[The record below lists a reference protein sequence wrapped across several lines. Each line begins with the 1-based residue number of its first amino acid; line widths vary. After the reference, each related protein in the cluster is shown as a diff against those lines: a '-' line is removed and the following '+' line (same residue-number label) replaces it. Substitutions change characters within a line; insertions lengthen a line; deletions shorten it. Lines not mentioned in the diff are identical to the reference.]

1 MSIERRHHRGFTLI
15 EMVLAIVIIGVG
27 LAGVMMAFSQGVKN
41 SADPV
46 IRKQLLAVA
55 EEMLEEV
62 ALKPFA
68 TSATTTT
75 KTGCVRSNY
84 DDVFDYNGYAS
95 NSKVCDIDGTTIT
108 ALNGLSVSVAV
119 VNAAFNGI
127 AAADAAEITV
137 TVSKTSDSVTL
148 KGWRTNHAK

>member
-1 MSIERRHHRGFTLI
+1 MSIKRGRHRGFTLI
-15 EMVLAIVIIGVG
+15 EMILAIVIIGVG

-68 TSATTTT
+68 PTATT
-75 KTGCVRSNY
+75 KMACVRSNY
-84 DDVFDYNGYAS
+84 DDVFDYNGYAT

>member
-1 MSIERRHHRGFTLI
+1 
-15 EMVLAIVIIGVG
+15 
-27 LAGVMMAFSQGVKN
+27 MMAFSQGVKN

-68 TSATTTT
+68 PTATT
-75 KTGCVRSNY
+75 KMACVRSNY
-84 DDVFDYNGYAS
+84 DDVFDYNGYAT